1 MHIYLLINCKLRE
14 GLEIKYTQEV
24 NRWKCQIQNNYPSI
38 LPWVQCQKHVVD
50 MDGVHIPQT
59 NMK

>member
-1 MHIYLLINCKLRE
+1 ME

-24 NRWKCQIQNNYPSI
+24 NRWRCQIHNKHPSI
-38 LPWVQCQKHVVD
+38 LPWVQCQKHLAD
-50 MDGVHIPQT
+50 MDGIHIPQT